1 MNISRSLLMAGL
13 LATGAASMEAQASL
27 TAFKS
32 FTGQYGVSTDGWGST
47 SQAGVIS
54 ASVPA
59 GSTVVAAYLYTSV
72 YMNTNPVGG
81 TLNATTVNYAA
92 NLGATGPLNLNAWR
106 ADVTNLVK
114 PVIDGGAG
122 GIYNFDITETSA
134 SQDGSALVVV
144 YSNGS
149 LGVSSIGI
157 LDGFSNSIGDSTSI
171 NFAQPLDPSGV
182 GFKAEMMLGIGFSCC
197 NNQFSTVKVNG
208 QTLTNNAGN
217 NDDGTAVAN
226 GSLITVGGFDD
237 PLSPV
242 NPTYAQDRERYDLKS
257 FINKGDTKI
266 VVDTRNPS
274 NDDNIFLAVFNITG
288 VAGFNEPPPPVD
300 AVFAPATFPLVGS
313 MVLLMLGLR
322 RRK

>member
-1 MNISRSLLMAGL
+1 MNITRSLLMAGL

-32 FTGQYGVSTDGWGST
+32 FTGQYGVSTDGWGSN
-47 SQAGVIS
+47 SQSGVIS

-59 GSTVVAAYLYTSV
+59 GSTVVAAYLYTSAFS
-72 YMNTNPVGG
+72 TGAVGG
-81 TLNATTVNYAA
+81 TFNSSVIDYAA
-92 NLGATGPLNLNAWR
+92 NLGVNAGILNAWR

-122 GIYNFDITETSA
+122 GIYNFDITES
-134 SQDGSALVVV
+134 SSYQDGSALVVV
-144 YSNGS
+144 YSNGA

-157 LDGFSNSIGDSTSI
+157 LDGFSASTGDSTSI
-171 NFAQPLDPSGV
+171 NFAEPLDPSGV

-197 NNQFSTVKVNG
+197 GSQYSTVKVNG

-217 NDDGTAVAN
+217 NDDGLQVDN
-226 GSLITVGGFDD
+226 GALITVGGFDD
-237 PLSPV
+237 PLSPI
-242 NPTYAQDRERYDLKS
+242 NPSYAEDHERYNLSS
-257 FINKGDTKI
+257 FIAKGDTKI
-266 VVDTRNPS
+266 VVDTLNPS

-300 AVFAPATFPLVGS
+300 QVFAPATFPLVGS

>member
-1 MNISRSLLMAGL
+1 MKISRTLLMAGL
-13 LATGAASMEAQASL
+13 LATGLVSLQAQASL

-47 SQAGVIS
+47 SQSGVIS

-59 GSTVVAAYLYTSV
+59 GSTVVAAYLYTSAHS
-72 YMNTNPVGG
+72 TGAVGG
-81 TLNATTVNYAA
+81 TFNSSVIDYAA
-92 NLGATGPLNLNAWR
+92 NLGVNAGYLNAWR

-122 GIYNFDITETSA
+122 GVYNFDITETA
-134 SQDGSALVVV
+134 GYQDGSALVVV
-144 YSNGS
+144 YGNAA

-157 LDGFSNSIGDSTSI
+157 LDGFSASTGDNTSI

-182 GFKAEMMLGIGFSCC
+182 GFKAEMMLGIGYSCC
-197 NNQFSTVKVNG
+197 GGQYSSVKVNG
-208 QTLTNNAGN
+208 QTLTDAAGN
-217 NDDGTAVAN
+217 NDDGLEVAN
-226 GSLITVGGFDD
+226 GALITVGGFDD
-237 PLSPV
+237 AISPT
-242 NPTYAQDRERYDLKS
+242 NPTYAQDRERYNLKPL
-257 FINKGDTKI
+257 INTGDTSI
-266 VVDTRNPS
+266 LINTLNPS
-274 NDDNIFLAVFNITG
+274 NDDNIFLAVFDISG

-300 AVFAPATFPLVGS
+300 SVFAPATFPLVGS

>member
-1 MNISRSLLMAGL
+1 MNTSRSLFMAAL
-13 LATGAASMEAQASL
+13 LATGTVSMEAQASL
-27 TAFKS
+27 TAFTS

-59 GSTVVAAYLYTSV
+59 GSTVVAAYLYTSA
-72 YMNTNPVGG
+72 YYTGAVGG
-81 TLNATTVNYAA
+81 TFASSVIDYSA
-92 NLGATGPLNLNAWR
+92 NLGVNAGYLNAWR
-106 ADVTNLVK
+106 ADVTSLVK

-122 GIYNFDITETSA
+122 GIYNFDITETS
-134 SQDGSALVVV
+134 SFQDGSALVVV
-144 YSNGS
+144 YSNAA

-157 LDGFSNSIGDSTSI
+157 LDGFSASTGDTTSI
-171 NFAQPLDPSGV
+171 NFAEPLDPSGL

-197 NNQFSTVKVNG
+197 GSQYSTVKVNG

-217 NDDGTAVAN
+217 HDDGHLDN
-226 GSLITVGGFDD
+226 GGLITVGGFDD

-242 NPTYAQDRERYDLKS
+242 DPTYDQDHERYDLAS
-257 FINKGDTKI
+257 FIKKGDTKI
-266 VVDTRNPS
+266 VVDTLNPS

-288 VAGFNEPPPPVD
+288 VAGFNEPPPPID
-300 AVFAPATFPLVGS
+300 SVFAPATFPLVGS

-322 RRK
+322 RRQ